1 MIYKYYGPPGTG
13 KTYKLISRAKAY
25 VRKYKI
31 PLHRIGYFAFT
42 KKAAEEAKQRMPFEN
57 KKLRYFKTLHA
68 LAFECIKV
76 DDLNISQEDIMQPY
90 HYEEFGKKLNL
101 QVKFYDRYNKDE
113 SFYLGFENPYFQI
126 ISRAVNKCTSIRK
139 EFDLEEHDPRNVNW
153 KQLDHI
159 YNNLLEYKSKKKLL
173 DILKTKTKDIYL
185 AGDDDQAI
193 FAWAGADVKRFIEEP
208 AKEKTLIY
216 SKRISK
222 SIQLQS
228 TVPINNIVGAR
239 KLKKYYPRD
248 YQGKCE
254 EIYNLDEID
263 LTKGKWLIIT
273 RTVSKLLKIQDML
286 IEKGLYFESNRGK
299 SVKVTMFNAMNSY
312 NEWRKGKE
320 LTEEELKNIKN
331 FTGDVKLNKN
341 KTWFDAFKLEE
352 DVSKEYLLRLLENKE
367 NLKEPARIW
376 LSTIHA
382 IKGGEQDNV
391 ILCLDMG
398 KKIIEA
404 IKQSQDKADEEHRV
418 WYVGT
423 TRARNNLYKIKLNT
437 SRRGY
442 QL

>member
-1 MIYKYYGPPGTG
+1 VGRRRCEKIYCRT
-13 KTYKLISRAKAY
+13 
-25 VRKYKI
+25 
-31 PLHRIGYFAFT
+31 
-42 KKAAEEAKQRMPFEN
+42 
-57 KKLRYFKTLHA
+57 
-68 LAFECIKV
+68 C
-76 DDLNISQEDIMQPY
+76 
-90 HYEEFGKKLNL
+90 
-101 QVKFYDRYNKDE
+101 
-113 SFYLGFENPYFQI
+113 
-126 ISRAVNKCTSIRK
+126 
-139 EFDLEEHDPRNVNW
+139 
-153 KQLDHI
+153 
-159 YNNLLEYKSKKKLL
+159 
-173 DILKTKTKDIYL
+173 
-185 AGDDDQAI
+185 
-193 FAWAGADVKRFIEEP
+193 
-208 AKEKTLIY
+208 
-216 SKRISK
+216 K

-239 KLKKYYPRD
+239 KLKKYYPRN

-299 SVKVTMFNAMNSY
+299 SIKVTMFNAMNSY

-352 DVSKEYLLRLLENKE
+352 DISKEYLLRLLENKE

-437 SRRGY
+437 SRKGY

>member
-126 ISRAVNKCTSIRK
+126 ISRAVNKCTGIRK

-173 DILKTKTKDIYL
+173 DFNNMIQILTDQPENIPEFDVIFIDEAQDLSPLQWKLFDILKTKTKDIYL

-193 FAWAGADVKRFIEEP
+193 FAWAGADVKRFIAEP

-216 SKRISK
+216 SKRVSK

-228 TVPINNIVGAR
+228 TVPINNIVGVR
-239 KLKKYYPRD
+239 KLKKYYPRN

-254 EIYNLDEID
+254 EIYNLNEID

-273 RTVSKLLKIQDML
+273 RTVSNLLKIQDML

-299 SVKVTMFNAMNSY
+299 SIKVTMFNAMNSY

-341 KTWFDAFKLEE
+341 K
-352 DVSKEYLLRLLENKE
+352 N
-367 NLKEPARIW
+367 
-376 LSTIHA
+376 
-382 IKGGEQDNV
+382 
-391 ILCLDMG
+391 
-398 KKIIEA
+398 
-404 IKQSQDKADEEHRV
+404 
-418 WYVGT
+418 
-423 TRARNNLYKIKLNT
+423 
-437 SRRGY
+437 
-442 QL
+442 

>member
-25 VRKYKI
+25 VRKYKT

-153 KQLDHI
+153 VQLDHI

-173 DILKTKTKDIYL
+173 DFNNIIQILTDQPENIPEFDVIFIDEAQDLSPLQWKLFDILKTKTKDIYL

-193 FAWAGADVKRFIEEP
+193 FAWAGADVKRFIAEP

-228 TVPINNIVGAR
+228 TVPINNIVGPR
-239 KLKKYYPRD
+239 KLKKYYPRN
-248 YQGKCE
+248 YQGK
-254 EIYNLDEID
+254 
-263 LTKGKWLIIT
+263 
-273 RTVSKLLKIQDML
+273 
-286 IEKGLYFESNRGK
+286 
-299 SVKVTMFNAMNSY
+299 
-312 NEWRKGKE
+312 
-320 LTEEELKNIKN
+320 
-331 FTGDVKLNKN
+331 
-341 KTWFDAFKLEE
+341 
-352 DVSKEYLLRLLENKE
+352 
-367 NLKEPARIW
+367 
-376 LSTIHA
+376 
-382 IKGGEQDNV
+382 
-391 ILCLDMG
+391 
-398 KKIIEA
+398 
-404 IKQSQDKADEEHRV
+404 
-418 WYVGT
+418 
-423 TRARNNLYKIKLNT
+423 
-437 SRRGY
+437 
-442 QL
+442 